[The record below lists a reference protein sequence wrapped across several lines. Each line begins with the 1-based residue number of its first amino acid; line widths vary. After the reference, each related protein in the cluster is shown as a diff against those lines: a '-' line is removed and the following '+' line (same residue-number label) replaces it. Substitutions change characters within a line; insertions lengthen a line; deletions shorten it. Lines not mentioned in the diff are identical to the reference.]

1 MSPSLPAHHQFV
13 DFVTNMKQL
22 NTPFTETKG
31 KNRKNGN
38 FMREG
43 VFYIFPP
50 LATIKAK
57 KEFYYMTNM
66 DFKDFLFR
74 FY

>member
-43 VFYIFPP
+43 VFYIFPH
-50 LATIKAK
+50 
-57 KEFYYMTNM
+57 
-66 DFKDFLFR
+66 
-74 FY
+74 